1 MKSNKGITLVALV
14 ITIIVLLIL
23 AGVSISLVV
32 GDNGIMTRAKDAG
45 TKTNEADALES
56 FKLSVAS
63 LTTEYTAKV
72 YGGEKL
78 DEDEDT
84 LVEYVYKHITTDLQA
99 SDCTISDFKKD
110 AGNQHC
116 TVTKGKGTVTIYYT
130 VSTENDS
137 ITNITTV
144 APTTTPTPEPEPGT
158 D

>member
-72 YGGEKL
+72 YGGEDL
-78 DEDEDT
+78 EEGEDT
-84 LVEYVYKHITTDLQA
+84 LVEYINKHISDDLKA
-99 SDCTISDFKKD
+99 SDCTISEFSITDGSNNCK
-110 AGNQHC
+110 
-116 TVTKGKGTVTIYYT
+116 VTKGKGTVTIYYT
-130 VSTENDS
+130 VSEKNDS

-144 APTTTPTPEPEPGT
+144 APTTPTPGT
-158 D
+158 GGE

>member
-1 MKSNKGITLVALV
+1 MMKSNKGITLVALV

-63 LTTEYTAKV
+63 LTTEYTAKL

-78 DEDEDT
+78 EDDEKT
-84 LVEYVYKHITTDLQA
+84 LVDYIAANIEDDLKA
-99 SDCTISDFKKD
+99 SDCTVEGFEKSN
-110 AGNQHC
+110 GNQSC
-116 TVTKGKGTVTIYYT
+116 TVKKGKGTVTVYYT
-130 VSTENDS
+130 ISTTNDS

-144 APTTTPTPEPEPGT
+144 NPDPGE
-158 D
+158 

>member
-63 LTTEYTAKV
+63 LTTEYTAKL
-72 YGGEKL
+72 YGGEELKTG
-78 DEDEDT
+78 EET
-84 LVEYVYKHITTDLQA
+84 LVKYIGKHISDDLKA
-99 SDCTISDFKKD
+99 SDCTIEGFSSEDGDKS
-110 AGNQHC
+110 C
-116 TVTKGKGTVTIYYT
+116 TVTKGKGKVTIYYT
-130 VSTENDS
+130 ISTTNDS

-144 APTTTPTPEPEPGT
+144 APTATPG

>member
-1 MKSNKGITLVALV
+1 MINIMKSNKGITLVALV

-63 LTTEYTAKV
+63 LTTEYTAKL
-72 YGGEKL
+72 YGGEEL
-78 DEDEDT
+78 EDDEDT
-84 LVEYVYKHITTDLQA
+84 LVDYVYKHISDDLKA
-99 SDCTISDFKKD
+99 SDCTVEDFLSED
-110 AGNQHC
+110 GNQSC
-116 TVTKGKGTVTIYYT
+116 TVTKGKGKVTIYYT
-130 VSTENDS
+130 VSTEKDS

-144 APTTTPTPEPEPGT
+144 EPKSTPVPEG
-158 D
+158 